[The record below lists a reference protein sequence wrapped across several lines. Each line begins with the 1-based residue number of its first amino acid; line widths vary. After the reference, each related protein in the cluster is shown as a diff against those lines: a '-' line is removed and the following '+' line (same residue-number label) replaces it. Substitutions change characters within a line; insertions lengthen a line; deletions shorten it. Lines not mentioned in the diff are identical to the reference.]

1 MSRAHEI
8 LEELREFMKN
18 RVVLTAAELGL
29 FDLLVEKPGQKAVDI
44 AKAKGL
50 NERALSRLMDCLVAL
65 GYLEKEDNSYFITEK
80 GEFLSSGHQ
89 ETILPMVLHYV
100 HLWDN
105 WSGLTDSVKLG
116 YNPRRIGVM
125 ADPERQKSFIGAMH
139 VVGRDMANEIA
150 AFYDASDR
158 QILLDVGGGSGVY
171 TIAFLKRHENLRA
184 VLFDLPDV
192 IPIARQYVKA
202 EGLEDRVEFV
212 EGDFYGD
219 PLPSGSDLVLLSAI
233 IHQNS
238 PSENISLYR
247 KAYDALVP
255 GGKLLIRDH
264 VMDKNRT
271 SPPAGTLFALNMLV
285 CTPGGDT
292 YTFPEIKAHL
302 EKAGF
307 SRVRLLRKGPKMDCL
322 VEAEKER

>member
-1 MSRAHEI
+1 MGRTSEI

-18 RVVLTAAELGL
+18 RVVITAAELGL
-29 FDLLVEKPGQKAVDI
+29 FDVLVEKPGQKAVDI

-65 GYLEKEDNSYFITEK
+65 EYLDKKDDSYFITEK
-80 GEFLSSGHQ
+80 GGFLTSGHQ

-125 ADPERQKSFIGAMH
+125 ADPNRQKSFIGAMH
-139 VVGRDMANEIA
+139 VVGRDLANEIA
-150 AFYDASDR
+150 AFYDADDR
-158 QILLDVGGGSGVY
+158 QVLLDVGCGSGVY
-171 TIAFLKRHENLRA
+171 TIAFLRRYENLRA
-184 VLFDLPDV
+184 VLFDLPGV
-192 IPIARQYVKA
+192 ISIAREYIKA
-202 EGLEDRVEFV
+202 ENLADRVEFV
-212 EGDFYGD
+212 EGDFYAD
-219 PLPSGSDLVLLSAI
+219 PLPGGSDLVILSAI

-238 PSENISLYR
+238 PRENISLYR
-247 KAYDALVP
+247 KVYDALVP

-264 VMDKNRT
+264 VMDKDRT
-271 SPPAGTLFALNMLV
+271 SPPAGALFALNMLV

-292 YTFPEIKAHL
+292 YTFSEIKAQL

-307 SRVRLLRKGPKMDCL
+307 SEVRLLRKGLKMDCL
-322 VEAEKER
+322 VEAKKEQ

>member
-80 GEFLSSGHQ
+80 GGFLSPGHQ
-89 ETILPMVLHYV
+89 KTILPMVLHYV

-171 TIAFLKRHENLRA
+171 LLRA
-184 VLFDLPDV
+184 G
-192 IPIARQYVKA
+192 R
-202 EGLEDRVEFV
+202 
-212 EGDFYGD
+212 
-219 PLPSGSDLVLLSAI
+219 PLP
-233 IHQNS
+233 
-238 PSENISLYR
+238 
-247 KAYDALVP
+247 
-255 GGKLLIRDH
+255 
-264 VMDKNRT
+264 
-271 SPPAGTLFALNMLV
+271 
-285 CTPGGDT
+285 
-292 YTFPEIKAHL
+292 
-302 EKAGF
+302 
-307 SRVRLLRKGPKMDCL
+307 
-322 VEAEKER
+322 